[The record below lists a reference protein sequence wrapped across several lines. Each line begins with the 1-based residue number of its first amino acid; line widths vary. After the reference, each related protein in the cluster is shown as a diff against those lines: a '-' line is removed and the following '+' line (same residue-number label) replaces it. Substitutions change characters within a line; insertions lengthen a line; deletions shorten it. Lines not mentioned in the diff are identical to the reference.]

1 MNNLEETILLHISK
15 SGVSRVNKKEI
26 RRHIKSSTD
35 GHWSK
40 KDIKRALKQLVSNEQ
55 LCKESDEYFIPVS
68 NASDSEEDDDSVS
81 ESSEELSTKQ
91 TFVPIAQRIRHQP
104 QDKYVELPAGKV
116 ESTEA
121 SKKQVDLDEEI
132 RRLEAELAADSP
144 SDEDDV
150 SDNDDEGSLSDMDDG
165 RKRQVS
171 FGQNSTLTFQRDSD
185 SDHSE
190 VQSDDNINGSGIIC
204 LSESANE
211 RIEPL
216 PASAMP
222 QIARKTAYDHVKKSK
237 KRKLDKE
244 EHTVNEGL
252 KQAVKDILDNY
263 KSRSEVQ
270 QTPWYCRICQHQA
283 ADEAEF
289 ISHRESEFHKTA
301 VSEHQRK
308 TYCKMCRK
316 RMTSVIQFEEHLRSR
331 PHREMLGAKRA
342 QQQGRGRGDG
352 RMGRGREG
360 RFGRGYGS
368 SKRQWC

>member
-1 MNNLEETILLHISK
+1 MYLRVAKNCQQNKLLY
-15 SGVSRVNKKEI
+15 
-26 RRHIKSSTD
+26 
-35 GHWSK
+35 
-40 KDIKRALKQLVSNEQ
+40 L
-55 LCKESDEYFIPVS
+55 
-68 NASDSEEDDDSVS
+68 
-81 ESSEELSTKQ
+81 
-91 TFVPIAQRIRHQP
+91 AQHMHHQP
-104 QDKYVELPAGKV
+104 QDKYVELPAGIV

-244 EHTVNEGL
+244 ELYSTITNLDLRCSKHHGTVAYANTKL
-252 KQAVKDILDNY
+252 PTKQNSYHIENLSFIK
-263 KSRSEVQ
+263 Q
-270 QTPWYCRICQHQA
+270 Q
-283 ADEAEF
+283 
-289 ISHRESEFHKTA
+289 
-301 VSEHQRK
+301 
-308 TYCKMCRK
+308 
-316 RMTSVIQFEEHLRSR
+316 
-331 PHREMLGAKRA
+331 
-342 QQQGRGRGDG
+342 
-352 RMGRGREG
+352 
-360 RFGRGYGS
+360 
-368 SKRQWC
+368 